1 MVARKRR
8 KQRKFTDRPVY
19 FVVRQMIDPATGEMC
34 GCLVPNSA
42 IDQRVL
48 FQGNSV
54 LRGQSPVIE

>member
-42 IDQRVL
+42 IDQRVK
-48 FQGNSV
+48 
-54 LRGQSPVIE
+54 II